1 MAAGKVIWDNL
12 ETWRSCREVW
22 SKRTSGH
29 SWAGVHNSQD
39 LKAGWTSFCIS
50 TDKED
55 VLHVYTHIRR
65 MCYMYTHTQAR
76 MHTHTHTQWNT
87 TQPKQ
92 MKWGCLQE
100 HAWTS
105 EIIIL
110 SELSQTEK
118 GQHHKLFACGI
129 WKRKYEWPCLQ
140 SRNKS
145 MDIENKLMITKEERG
160 ERVKLAVWY
169 LHTWHM

>member
-1 MAAGKVIWDNL
+1 MWPQERSSGTIWKLGAAAGRCEVKGLVGTHGQGFTTAR
-12 ETWRSCREVW
+12 TWKQAERPS
-22 SKRTSGH
+22 
-29 SWAGVHNSQD
+29 AYQ
-39 LKAGWTSFCIS
+39 L
-50 TDKED
+50 
-55 VLHVYTHIRR
+55 IRR

-76 MHTHTHTQWNT
+76 MRTHTHTHTHTQWNT

-129 WKRKYEWPCLQ
+129 WKRKYEWPYLQ